1 MTLLSGDSLVIMA
14 NLDFAQVI
22 CDMRYL
28 IICVGHLI
36 QLLSMFCQD
45 VSGQYDDMTISVWDL
60 IRGTEYIFRGLS
72 LEQDYTIPTFED
84 ENKSEGEFQSVPSD
98 STLSYQCNEN
108 TILCT
113 REARW
118 ASGAGNSL
126 VYEQSDVTQ
135 PSLIHGGWRQLSSM
149 NKGPKDFQFSSL
161 FFQLF
166 PSLYFSR
173 RP

>member
-1 MTLLSGDSLVIMA
+1 MA

-28 IICVGHLI
+28 IICVGLLI
-36 QLLSMFCQD
+36 QFLSMFCQD
-45 VSGQYDDMTISVWDL
+45 VSGQYDEMTISVWDL
-60 IRGTEYIFRGLS
+60 IRGTEY
-72 LEQDYTIPTFED
+72 TIPTFED
-84 ENKSEGEFQSVPSD
+84 ENKLESEFQSVPSD

-118 ASGAGNSL
+118 ASGTGSSL

-135 PSLIHGGWRQLSSM
+135 PSLIHGGWRQWNSM
-149 NKGPKDFQFSSL
+149 NKGPKNFQFSSL

-166 PSLYFSR
+166 PSYISVEDLNIKKVFWYVWVGHLN
-173 RP
+173 